1 MMLKS
6 LLVCFAVLVALTA
19 ALYGQTGVGQIQGTV
34 HDPTGSVIPGATI
47 GLEHIETGNKFQ
59 TTTSSVGS
67 FVFPSLLIGEVK
79 LTATGAGMR
88 KWEGQVLVQLGEGAV
103 VNHV

>member
-6 LLVCFAVLVALTA
+6 LLVCFAVLVAITA

-47 GLEHIETGNKFQ
+47 GLEHIQTGNKFQ
-59 TTTSSVGS
+59 TTTSGVGS
-67 FVFPSLLIGEVK
+67 FVFPSLLIGEYK
-79 LTATGAGMR
+79 LSATAAGMQ
-88 KWEGQVLVQLGEGAV
+88 KWEGQVLLQLGQVAAV
-103 VNHV
+103 NP